1 LLIVLVLL
9 PPSEGKA
16 PPPRR
21 GPPLD
26 LQRLSFPS
34 LSPAREQLLD
44 LLATVSSRPDALARL
59 GVGESLRPEVDANT
73 GLRTSPTLPVGRL
86 FTGVLYDAL
95 DLDGLDPAGRRRAA
109 RDVVVLS
116 ALWGALRLGDRVP
129 PYRLS
134 VTADL
139 PGLGSLASWW
149 RPRLAE
155 PLQAI
160 AGRGLVVDCRSSGY
174 AAMWTPAG
182 EAAERWV
189 GVRVLRE
196 VGGHRTVVSHLAKL
210 TRGRLTRHLL
220 TAGPAVRTPEQL
232 ADVAALA
239 FPVELTGPVRRGR
252 AWTLDVVLREG

>member
-21 GPPLD
+21 GPRLD
-26 LQRLSFPS
+26 LHRLSFPS

-44 LLATVSSRPDALARL
+44 LLATTSGRPDALVRL
-59 GVGESLRPEVDANT
+59 GVGESLRAEVDHNT
-73 GLRTSPTLPVGRL
+73 RLRTSRTLPVSKV

-116 ALWGALRLGDRVP
+116 ALWGALRLGDRIP
-129 PYRLS
+129 PYRLP

-139 PGLGSLASWW
+139 PGVGSLATWW
-149 RPRLAE
+149 RTWLSE
-155 PLQAI
+155 PLQAL
-160 AGRGLVVDCRSSGY
+160 AGGGLVVDCRSSGY

-182 EAAERWV
+182 EAADRWV
-189 GVRVLRE
+189 GVRVVRE
-196 VGGHRTVVSHLAKL
+196 LDGHRTVVSHLAKL
-210 TRGRLTRHLL
+210 TRGRLARHLL
-220 TAGPAVRTPEQL
+220 TAGRPVRTPEQL
-232 ADVAALA
+232 ARVAGQAY
-239 FPVELTGPVRRGR
+239 PVELTEPTRPGR